1 MRVKIHPMTQKLLAV
16 LVALS
21 TLAVIV
27 TGQQYLILRSEKE
40 ILLARRTMDESFLS
54 AIKAAGGESNSEIAQ
69 QLARKKMSIESS
81 YSAQAAMLSQLEIR
95 ALADMIA
102 WCVVLVISG
111 VALILNGR
119 KQHMAGVSSSMPPR
133 AVE

>member
-1 MRVKIHPMTQKLLAV
+1 MHVKVHSMTQKLLAV

-95 ALADMIA
+95 ALADTIA

-119 KQHMAGVSSSMPPR
+119 KQHVAGVS
-133 AVE
+133 